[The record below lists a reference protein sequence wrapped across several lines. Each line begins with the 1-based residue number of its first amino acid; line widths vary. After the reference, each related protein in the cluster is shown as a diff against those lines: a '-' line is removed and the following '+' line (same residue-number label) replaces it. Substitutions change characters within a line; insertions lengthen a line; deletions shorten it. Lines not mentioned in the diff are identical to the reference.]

1 MDNHVEW
8 HCQECGQSPTNT
20 LRELANH
27 PRSPVI
33 MAGSPPLIE
42 IDGVWTDAVQEEE
55 IDVDLW
61 LTSHFPRRVI
71 SLCVMLPKLRCKK
84 FLKECQA
91 LIRSE
96 SRRHLFLGEER
107 WVECFLLTGASQHSV
122 GCLVMWLNGSVEE
135 VASVRL
141 VPWTTLVAS
150 SAVKVRD
157 FLVRSIPVP
166 ARLCTGLSI
175 SPNDK
180 RVLDANAQ
188 VLLRQRA
195 SSLGR
200 LIPL

>member
-1 MDNHVEW
+1 MKLK
-8 HCQECGQSPTNT
+8 QSFSK
-20 LRELANH
+20 AK
-27 PRSPVI
+27 
-33 MAGSPPLIE
+33 
-42 IDGVWTDAVQEEE
+42 
-55 IDVDLW
+55 
-61 LTSHFPRRVI
+61 HFD
-71 SLCVMLPKLRCKK
+71 
-84 FLKECQA
+84 
-91 LIRSE
+91 
-96 SRRHLFLGEER
+96 
-107 WVECFLLTGASQHSV
+107 T
-122 GCLVMWLNGSVEE
+122 VEE

-188 VLLRQRA
+188 VLLRQQA
-195 SSLGR
+195 GSLGR